1 MTTKT
6 VPSWEWDVRVRDRN
20 LKKGLF
26 TEKDLDK
33 HLATLPD
40 GAGHCDSVTVAQPGI
55 DDDEDEFDSDEE

>member
-26 TEKDLDK
+26 NEKDVDK

-40 GAGHCDSVTVAQPGI
+40 GADACDSVNVTQPGI
-55 DDDEDEFDSDEE
+55 EEDDPSDIDEE